1 MEAVS
6 LLGAAAKTTLAGLS
20 VGSAYHLLAR
30 TPLMQRIRIRR
41 SLREQAGRLG
51 ALAHERAADW
61 EHFPRAAVRRRL
73 VDALKAPPV
82 GPIVLTGPQGA
93 GTSAIAEAA
102 IARSG
107 TPLLL
112 HINLREQAASS
123 HRPLFWQLVR
133 NSGYYF
139 MSREWADIGLGRF
152 TGVEA

>member
-1 MEAVS
+1 M
-6 LLGAAAKTTLAGLS
+6 LGQKRSTAPHAKTTLAGLS

-82 GPIVLTGPQGA
+82 GSSRRDT
-93 GTSAIAEAA
+93 TFCSA
-102 IARSG
+102 
-107 TPLLL
+107 
-112 HINLREQAASS
+112 
-123 HRPLFWQLVR
+123 
-133 NSGYYF
+133 
-139 MSREWADIGLGRF
+139 GRF
-152 TGVEA
+152 Q